1 MDAVLLDTDVFS
13 YLTRNGDARGDA
25 YRPHIRGKTVAISFI
40 TVGEVYFGAE
50 KRKWGSKTLGGFLER
65 LKAVVVVPS
74 DDEVCT
80 EYGRLKARLQ
90 KAGIVVADN
99 DLWIAACALR
109 HSVPLISNNRK
120 HFEKISGLQLIS
132 LALEKAP
139 AVPTKK
145 SLFDRDREE

>member
-1 MDAVLLDTDVFS
+1 MRAGCVSATHPREDSRGLIYYRRRGLLW
-13 YLTRNGDARGDA
+13 RR
-25 YRPHIRGKTVAISFI
+25 K
-40 TVGEVYFGAE
+40 
-50 KRKWGSKTLGGFLER
+50 KKWGSKTLSGFLER
-65 LKAVVVVPS
+65 LKAVIVVPS
-74 DDEVCT
+74 DDEVCR

-132 LALEKAP
+132 LALEKTP

-145 SLFDRDREE
+145 NLFDRDREE